1 MEGLISFMSKI
12 QAYAPWFTGSTPV
25 DDAVAL
31 IRGLWERASIESG
44 YAGAFVSQYGNK
56 QYM

>member
-1 MEGLISFMSKI
+1 MSKI